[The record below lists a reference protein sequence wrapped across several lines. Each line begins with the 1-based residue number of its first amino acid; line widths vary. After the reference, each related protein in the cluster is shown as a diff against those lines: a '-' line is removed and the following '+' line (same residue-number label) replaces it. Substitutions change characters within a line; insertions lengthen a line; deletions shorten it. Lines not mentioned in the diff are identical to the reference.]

1 MIFHRAATPMGAQMK
16 FALEHTRQVLTFSA
30 VVAIVVT
37 AAVLGL
43 LSPIDSGRDGYFSRS
58 FSGGRHFVE
67 PVRGVP

>member
-1 MIFHRAATPMGAQMK
+1 MK